1 MSTGYAAGMR
11 NYLITIVNR
20 TEAQAGR
27 FGLDSAGIEWQDG
40 PTIHASIT
48 WAKGVR
54 TLNAGAIDAYGVILV
69 RIDYN
74 NIINMRSR
82 IKWDGQ
88 TYQILP
94 ETFHPDKIANTI
106 QFNAQVIINDYKY
119 ETEGGSGSSL

>member
-11 NYLITIVNR
+11 TYLITIVNR

-27 FGLDSAGIEWQDG
+27 FGLDSAGIEWEDG

-74 NIINMRSR
+74 DIINMRSR
-82 IKWDGQ
+82 IKWNGQ

>member
-27 FGLDSAGIEWQDG
+27 FGLDSAGIEWEDG
-40 PTIHASIT
+40 PIVHASIT

-82 IKWDGQ
+82 IRYEGQ
-88 TYQILP
+88 VYQILP
-94 ETFHPDKIANTI
+94 DTFHADYETNTI
-106 QFNAQVIINDYKY
+106 QFHAQLVQTENDNN
-119 ETEGGSGSSL
+119 

>member
-27 FGLDSAGIEWQDG
+27 FGLDSAGIEWEDG

-74 NIINMRSR
+74 DIINMRSR

-106 QFNAQVIINDYKY
+106 QFNAQVIVN
-119 ETEGGSGSSL
+119 E

>member
-27 FGLDSAGIEWQDG
+27 FGLDSAGIIWEDG

-54 TLNAGAIDAYGVILV
+54 TLNAGAIDAYGVIVV

-74 NIINMRSR
+74 DIINMRSR

-94 ETFHPDKIANTI
+94 DTFHADKIANTI

>member
-27 FGLDSAGIEWQDG
+27 FGLDSAGIEWEDG

-74 NIINMRSR
+74 DIINMRSR
-82 IKWDGQ
+82 IKWNGQ

>member
-27 FGLDSAGIEWQDG
+27 FGLDSAGITWEDG

-54 TLNAGAIDAYGVILV
+54 TLNAGAIDAYGVIML

-74 NIINMRSR
+74 DIINMRSR

-94 ETFHPDKIANTI
+94 ETFHADKIANTI

-119 ETEGGSGSSL
+119 ETERGSGSSL